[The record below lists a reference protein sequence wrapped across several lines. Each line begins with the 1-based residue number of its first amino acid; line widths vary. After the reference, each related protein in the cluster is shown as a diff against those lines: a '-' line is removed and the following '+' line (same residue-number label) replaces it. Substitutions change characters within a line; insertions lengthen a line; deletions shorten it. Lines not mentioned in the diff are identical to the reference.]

1 MHYSRLWSTITT
13 PGLELRVLDVMKSSL
28 WLIGMTMNHEPK
40 PLDTMNNSRLCLISV
55 TLNHELKALDVMNR
69 LELWL
74 K

>member
-1 MHYSRLWSTITT
+1 
-13 PGLELRVLDVMKSSL
+13 
-28 WLIGMTMNHEPK
+28 MTMNHEPK